1 MSCKTN
7 LLHEIEN
14 FSHFLIHSNYF
25 INRLERKK
33 RDKEEQVA
41 YKLEQ
46 EIALWDPTAA
56 PDDAVTTDPFKTL
69 FVGRIN
75 YYTSE
80 NKIRREFESYGP
92 IKTIKMVHDKDSGKP
107 KGYCF
112 IEFEHERDMHC
123 KYTKFSLSE
132 NMIKTYSRI
141 VLGSNLDCKC
151 KFHRLGKI
159 IVILKSIKI
168 FSALFILNSLHIINR
183 RNQCLKIISI

>member
-1 MSCKTN
+1 MRPNKYADMSFVSYLNTYLCC
-7 LLHEIEN
+7 
-14 FSHFLIHSNYF
+14 
-25 INRLERKK
+25 RLERKK

-92 IKTIKMVHDKDSGKP
+92 IKTIQMVHDKEPTGKP

-123 KYTKFSLSE
+123 KYTIIFFIPETYVKRYAHKKKLFWGFKFRI
-132 NMIKTYSRI
+132 IKVSF
-141 VLGSNLDCKC
+141 D
-151 KFHRLGKI
+151 
-159 IVILKSIKI
+159 
-168 FSALFILNSLHIINR
+168 
-183 RNQCLKIISI
+183 

>member
-1 MSCKTN
+1 M
-7 LLHEIEN
+7 IRN
-14 FSHFLIHSNYF
+14 FCHFLIHSNYC

-92 IKTIKMVHDKDSGKP
+92 IKSIKMVHDKDSGKP

-151 KFHRLGKI
+151 KFNRLGKI
-159 IVILKSIKI
+159 IVILKSIEI
-168 FSALFILNSLHIINR
+168 FLALTILVQLTYYQSEKLMP
-183 RNQCLKIISI
+183 

>member
-1 MSCKTN
+1 M
-7 LLHEIEN
+7 
-14 FSHFLIHSNYF
+14 
-25 INRLERKK
+25 
-33 RDKEEQVA
+33 A

-75 YYTSE
+75 FYTSE

-92 IKTIKMVHDKDSGKP
+92 IKTIQMVHDKNSSKP

-123 KYTKFSLSE
+123 KYIMLFLFQRDMLNPSHKKLFW
-132 NMIKTYSRI
+132 
-141 VLGSNLDCKC
+141 GSYRD
-151 KFHRLGKI
+151 
-159 IVILKSIKI
+159 ILM
-168 FSALFILNSLHIINR
+168 
-183 RNQCLKIISI
+183 

>member
-1 MSCKTN
+1 MLDFTSYIRSAVFNNLYTN
-7 LLHEIEN
+7 NIDKVTIDPEI
-14 FSHFLIHSNYF
+14 FHF
-25 INRLERKK
+25 RLERKK

-75 YYTSE
+75 NYTSE

-92 IKTIKMVHDKDSGKP
+92 IKTIKMVHDKESNKP

-123 KYTKFSLSE
+123 KYLMSF
-132 NMIKTYSRI
+132 YSRDI
-141 VLGSNLDCKC
+141 LLNLLRKKYLGQI
-151 KFHRLGKI
+151 GT
-159 IVILKSIKI
+159 
-168 FSALFILNSLHIINR
+168 
-183 RNQCLKIISI
+183 

>member
-1 MSCKTN
+1 MKIQRTHHHLHALKQELKGKYCLILPQVPRSGRTN
-7 LLHEIEN
+7 NIYTDNIDKVIIDPEI
-14 FSHFLIHSNYF
+14 FYF
-25 INRLERKK
+25 RLERKK

-75 YYTSE
+75 NYTSE

-92 IKTIKMVHDKDSGKP
+92 IKTIKMVHDKESNKP

-123 KYTKFSLSE
+123 KYLMSF
-132 NMIKTYSRI
+132 YSRDI
-141 VLGSNLDCKC
+141 LLNLPERSIWVKLGHNVSFDW
-151 KFHRLGKI
+151 
-159 IVILKSIKI
+159 
-168 FSALFILNSLHIINR
+168 
-183 RNQCLKIISI
+183 

>member
-1 MSCKTN
+1 M
-7 LLHEIEN
+7 
-14 FSHFLIHSNYF
+14 IHSNYC
-25 INRLERKK
+25 IYRLERKK

-159 IVILKSIKI
+159 IVILKSIEI
-168 FSALFILNSLHIINR
+168 FLALFILVQLTYYQSEKLMP
-183 RNQCLKIISI
+183 

>member
-1 MSCKTN
+1 MVI
-7 LLHEIEN
+7 LLESK
-14 FSHFLIHSNYF
+14 F
-25 INRLERKK
+25 RLERKK

-92 IKTIKMVHDKDSGKP
+92 IKSIQMVHDKDTGKP

-123 KYTKFSLSE
+123 KYIMKSSIQRTLLRYSLDKKL
-132 NMIKTYSRI
+132 IGAKHFFT
-141 VLGSNLDCKC
+141 
-151 KFHRLGKI
+151 
-159 IVILKSIKI
+159 
-168 FSALFILNSLHIINR
+168 
-183 RNQCLKIISI
+183 

>member
-1 MSCKTN
+1 M
-7 LLHEIEN
+7 
-14 FSHFLIHSNYF
+14 
-25 INRLERKK
+25 ERKK

-123 KYTKFSLSE
+123 KYNILPFQRHMV
-132 NMIKTYSRI
+132 NTYSRI
-141 VLGSNLDCKC
+141 FWGSNLDDTC
-151 KFHRLGKI
+151 KFYCVGKD
-159 IVILKSIKI
+159 
-168 FSALFILNSLHIINR
+168 NDCIN
-183 RNQCLKIISI
+183 